1 MNSVPKILKLFF
13 AIVMLA
19 PATAAAPAGTPQI
32 YEYRV
37 EHPTYGNIGT
47 YTDAI
52 ARIGEI
58 TAVETKLRVAV
69 KMLGLVLHR
78 EIADRSEVWRGERLV
93 SFDGVTTT
101 NGTAIKVHGEARG
114 DEFVISSS
122 TLGTITAPASVV
134 PSTPWSVKTTG
145 EGIMMSPKTGRLQT
159 IRVTDGA
166 ETVLKINGVPTKVRH
181 YQIIG
186 EKRQDVWLDDHG
198 VPVMFR
204 SVENG
209 ETVDFIL
216 AR

>member
-1 MNSVPKILKLFF
+1 MNSVPKILKLF
-13 AIVMLA
+13 IGLLA
-19 PATAAAPAGTPQI
+19 LVPAAVAAPAGTPQI

-37 EHPTYGNIGT
+37 EHSTYGNIGT

-52 ARIGEI
+52 DQVGEI
-58 TAVETKLRVAV
+58 TAVATKIRVAV
-69 KMLGLVLHR
+69 TVFGLVLHR
-78 EIADRSEVWRGERLV
+78 ETADRSEVWRGGRLI

-114 DEFVISSS
+114 DQFVISSS
-122 TLGTITAPASVV
+122 TLGTLTAPASVV

-145 EGIMMSPKTGRLQT
+145 EGVMMSTKSGRLQT

-166 ETVLKINGVPTKVRH
+166 ETVIQVNGVPTKVRH
-181 YQIIG
+181 YRIDG
-186 EKRQDVWLDDHG
+186 EKRQDVWLDGRG

-204 SVENG
+204 TVENG
-209 ETVDFIL
+209 ESVDFIL